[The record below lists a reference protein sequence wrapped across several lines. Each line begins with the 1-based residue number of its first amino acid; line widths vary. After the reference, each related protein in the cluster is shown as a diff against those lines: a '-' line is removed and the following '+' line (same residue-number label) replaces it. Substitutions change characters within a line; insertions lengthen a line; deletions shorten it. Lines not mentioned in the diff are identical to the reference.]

1 MPIVNR
7 EKDKKQSIKLES
19 KNQEVLMAN
28 ALTRIESLEKEI
40 KAIDLAMSDDQIGFE
55 ELTML
60 YSKKI
65 DLGKELDSVME
76 LWLS

>member
-1 MPIVNR
+1 
-7 EKDKKQSIKLES
+7 
-19 KNQEVLMAN
+19 MAN

-40 KAIDLAMSDDQIGFE
+40 KAIDLAMFNDQIEYE

-65 DLGKELDSVME
+65 ELRKELDSVME

>member
-1 MPIVNR
+1 VPIVNR

-40 KAIDLAMSDDQIGFE
+40 KAIDLAMFNDQIEYE

-65 DLGKELDSVME
+65 KLRKELDSVME